1 MKSFSTIIQ
10 WTLGA
15 LGAGIALAGALG
27 IAASQGTSPGDS
39 IWPLPGLVLLDW
51 AVLGVSGFVGLI
63 SADTG
68 KIKIELTW
76 FTVGALLPL
85 IFLGALS
92 IGPLVLL
99 SWIAFFVAV
108 TLASAKNKAN
118 RLGYWKYLL
127 AGIVANLALL
137 FVLITVGQ
145 APL

>member
-1 MKSFSTIIQ
+1 
-10 WTLGA
+10 
-15 LGAGIALAGALG
+15 
-27 IAASQGTSPGDS
+27 
-39 IWPLPGLVLLDW
+39 LVLLDW
-51 AVLGVSGFVGLI
+51 AVLCVAGFVGLI

-68 KIKIELTW
+68 KIKIDLTW

-108 TLASAKNKAN
+108 LLASAQNKAS
-118 RLGYWKYLL
+118 RVIAVMLLL